1 MQGTLSLAHANY
13 YLLRRPLLPV
23 NTFFEINQ
31 LVYKSNEVF
40 EQILLNTYNNNP
52 VLMEA
57 IYTASPEL
65 YYEFCKV
72 IKGEVAAGGRLI
84 LTLYKYLS
92 RMSTRC
98 TPYGLFA
105 GCSTGMIND
114 QTLISYEDVVYRKES
129 RLDMNYVNE
138 LVNHLQLIP
147 ELKRKLAYSLN
158 TSLYPVSEFYRYIA
172 YEIEDKRRHYTL
184 ASVRKNEF
192 LDLLIKAADRESGY
206 EQLLDLLLAAAK
218 TVEKEEAEAFL
229 DELIESQILISELE
243 PTITGGIYM
252 DTLVEKLTGK
262 VAPGILENI
271 TKINSL
277 LKEGGISAFEQVQE
291 IINNC
296 FGACQSKDLIQT
308 DLFFEHKKNQLNAET
323 AAQITSQLSELYR
336 LSTRGKAKTLDEF
349 KRRFNERYEGRE
361 VPLLQALDGESGIG
375 YGSFRNSDHLPLLD
389 GIVPGEKK
397 MPKVITWS
405 AITVLVNKVLKRATE
420 NGTGIAEL
428 FAADL
433 EELEVQEE
441 LEEHV
446 PASLFVF
453 GSIVAPSAEELD
465 AGNYLFSL
473 STCSGPSAAN
483 ILARFCHGDQVLYQ
497 NVQDTLGEDE
507 QDDQHKVYAEV
518 VHLPESRIGNIL
530 IRPELRNYEIPFLG
544 RSVKSLKD
552 QIRIQ
557 DIMVSVKEGKV
568 ILRSAR
574 LNKIVIPRLSTAH
587 NYAGGLP
594 VYRFL
599 CDLQQDRLYHSVY
612 WDWDHLSDA
621 LTLPR
626 VVYKNIILSKAS
638 WVINKFAF
646 NNLNGKIEE
655 DISSLSAHLEKMK
668 VPRYVCITEHDNELL
683 VDTHNYIGRTLIY
696 QQMNKKGKVRLTEFL
711 YEPENC
717 FIKDGEAG
725 IAHEILLP
733 LSNKN
738 SRFTYPKTNILT
750 TSKVQRTFIPGS
762 EWTYFKVYGGTKT
775 TEKILVEKIRPYLKS
790 LIDQELIK
798 EWFFIWFTDPHHHMR
813 LRLKT
818 NPAKKNELSL
828 VISGFYELFNADLE
842 DDGLYK
848 IQLDT
853 YVRELERYGA
863 QNIEN
868 SEALF
873 YHDSVAITE
882 ILNMI
887 EGDVGETY
895 RWLLAARGLDE
906 LLNDFGLKLDQ
917 KINVLEQISE
927 SFFKEHNGDKK
938 LTVALNEQFR
948 KHSKS
953 IRSFLDPAQDIDN
966 EIEEATAEFGKRTEA
981 TKEVIEAIAALYS
994 GHLMADSAGISL
1006 LFRYMHMYMNRF
1018 FPSEARLHEL
1028 TLYTLMKKYYLSQQG
1043 IQKRKTM
1050 SLNSLT

>member
-1 MQGTLSLAHANY
+1 MQGTLSLAHADY

-23 NTFFEINQ
+23 NVFFDINE
-31 LVYKSNEVF
+31 LVYRSNEVF
-40 EQILLNTYNNNP
+40 EQTLLDTYKDNP

-72 IKGEVAAGGRLI
+72 INGEAEAGPRLI

-105 GCSTGMIND
+105 GCSTGMVND
-114 QTLISYEDVVYRKES
+114 QTLISYQDVVLRKES

-138 LVNHLQLIP
+138 LINHLQLIP
-147 ELKRKLAYSLN
+147 ELKRKLAYSIN
-158 TSLYPVSEFYRYIA
+158 TSLYSVSEFYRYIA
-172 YEIEDKRRHYTL
+172 YKIEDKKRHYTL

-192 LDLLIKAADRESGY
+192 LDLLIQAADKELSY
-206 EQLLDLLLAAAK
+206 EQLLDLLLVAAK
-218 TVEKEEAEAFL
+218 TVEKEEVEAFL

-252 DTLVEKLTGK
+252 DTLVEKLAAK
-262 VAPGILENI
+262 VAPGILDYL
-271 TKINSL
+271 TKINFL
-277 LKEGGISAFEQVQE
+277 LKEGGISAFEQVHE
-291 IINNC
+291 IINDC

-349 KRRFNERYEGRE
+349 KRRFNERFEGRE
-361 VPLLQALDGESGIG
+361 IPLLQALDGESGIG
-375 YGSFRNSDHLPLLD
+375 YGSLGNSDHLPLLE
-389 GIVPGEKK
+389 GIVTGVKK
-397 MPKVITWS
+397 MPKVITWT
-405 AITVLVNKVLKRATE
+405 AATVMVNKVFKRAMEST
-420 NGTGIAEL
+420 TGVGEL

-433 EELEVQEE
+433 EELETQEE

-446 PASLFVF
+446 PASSFAF
-453 GSIVAPSAEELD
+453 GSIVASSAEELD

-483 ILARFCHGDQVLYQ
+483 ILARFCHGDQVLYKKIQ
-497 NVQDTLGEDE
+497 ETLAQDE
-507 QDDQHKVYAEV
+507 QDDENKVYAEL

-530 IRPELRNYEIPFLG
+530 IRPEFRNYEIPFLG
-544 RSVKSLKD
+544 RSVKPLKD

-557 DIMVSVKEGKV
+557 DIMVSVREGKV
-568 ILRSAR
+568 ILRSVR

-587 NYAGGLP
+587 NYTGGLP

-599 CDLQQDRLYHSVY
+599 CDLQQDDLYHSIY
-612 WDWDHLSDA
+612 WDWDNLSDA
-621 LTLPR
+621 PFLPR
-626 VVYKNIILSKAS
+626 VVYKNIIISKAS
-638 WVINKFAF
+638 WVIKKFAF
-646 NNLNGKIEE
+646 NDLSGKIEE
-655 DISSLSAHLEKMK
+655 DISSLSTHLEKLK
-668 VPRYVCITEHDNELL
+668 IPRYVCITEHDNELL
-683 VDTHNYIGRTLIY
+683 IDTHNYLGRTLVY
-696 QQMNKKGKVRLTEFL
+696 QQINKKGAVKLTEFL

-717 FIKDGEAG
+717 FIKEGEKG

-733 LSNKN
+733 LSNK
-738 SRFTYPKTNILT
+738 RGGLKYPETNISIP
-750 TSKVQRTFIPGS
+750 SKVQRTFIPGS

-775 TEKILVEKIRPYLKS
+775 TERALVEKIRPYLKL

-798 EWFFIWFTDPHHHMR
+798 EWFFIRYTDPHHHIR

-818 NPAKKNELSL
+818 NPARINEAGQ
-828 VISGFYELFNADLE
+828 VISGFYELFKIDLE
-842 DDGLYK
+842 EDGLYR

-887 EGDVGETY
+887 EGDVGERY

-906 LLNDFGLKLDQ
+906 LMNDFGLKLEE
-917 KINVLEQISE
+917 KINFFDKISE
-927 SFFKEHNGDKK
+927 YFFKEHNGDKK
-938 LTVALNEQFR
+938 MAVALNEQFR
-948 KHSKS
+948 THSKS
-953 IRSFLDPAQDIDN
+953 IRSFLDPAQDIEN
-966 EIEEATAEFGKRTEA
+966 EIEEATAEFAKRTEA
-981 TKEVIEAIAALYS
+981 TKELIEAILALHRGNLLADAA
-994 GHLMADSAGISL
+994 GFNL
-1006 LFRYMHMYMNRF
+1006 LSSYIHMFMNRF

-1043 IQKRKTM
+1043 IQRRKMM
-1050 SLNSLT
+1050 SLNLST